1 MTQKCGSSVI
11 KQPLLLH
18 ANSAIFSFK
27 VGQDRENKVI
37 VADLIH
43 IGYWRWSLQLL
54 SSSVRLSL
62 WTQTSKSIAYR
73 VRSASLNSR
82 SLLHSLGRVPL
93 CAALPL
99 LLTCSL
105 NPTLQKMEMWG
116 LIAKQARVSICM
128 RVWKH
133 TLLYS
138 DVLNTSYSY
147 MCFKLSIFYII

>member
-1 MTQKCGSSVI
+1 MDQT
-11 KQPLLLH
+11 QPLLLH
-18 ANSAIFSFK
+18 ANGALFSFN
-27 VGQDRENKVI
+27 VGQDRENKAI

-62 WTQTSKSIAYR
+62 WTQTNKSIAYR

-82 SLLHSLGRVPL
+82 SLLHSLGRAPL

-116 LIAKQARVSICM
+116 GDSQTGEGFNMHASLKTHQ
-128 RVWKH
+128 
-133 TLLYS
+133 LLYS
-138 DVLNTSYSY
+138 DVWNTSDSY
-147 MCFKLSIFYII
+147 MCFILSIFHIIYAR

>member
-18 ANSAIFSFK
+18 ANSALFSFK

-105 NPTLQKMEMWG
+105 NPTAENGNVRGDSQTGKGFNMHASLKTNTTVQWCIKH
-116 LIAKQARVSICM
+116 LILIQV
-128 RVWKH
+128 
-133 TLLYS
+133 
-138 DVLNTSYSY
+138 
-147 MCFKLSIFYII
+147 F